1 MTFELIEKI
10 RAKTLGL
17 NPNQISISRAGTI
30 SFGSDIADKLRRKDF
45 VEIYID
51 RENNNVGFKSTDNN
65 FNGFKFQETKRGKTP
80 HIVSKIVRDL
90 FPTGKFEAHLEDED
104 MIVITLPEIAKPKS
118 DDQTTRL
125 K

>member
-1 MTFELIEKI
+1 MAFELIEKI
-10 RAKTLGL
+10 RANTLGL
-17 NPNQISISRAGTI
+17 NPNQISISRTGTI

-65 FNGFKFQETKRGKTP
+65 FNGFKFQETKGGKTS

-118 DDQTTRL
+118 DNQTTRL